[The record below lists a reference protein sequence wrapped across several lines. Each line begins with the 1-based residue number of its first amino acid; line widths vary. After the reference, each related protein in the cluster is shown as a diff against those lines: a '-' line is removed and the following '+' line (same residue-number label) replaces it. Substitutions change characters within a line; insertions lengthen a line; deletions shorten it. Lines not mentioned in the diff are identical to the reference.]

1 MLRVSCFGA
10 TVYPRMAA
18 ANFTISPVNMEAR
31 KALDMRAGDT
41 VRVHVKVQEK
51 GKTRLQMF
59 EGTVL
64 ARRGG
69 TSPSATFTVRR
80 VAGGY
85 GVEKIF
91 PLYSPLIDKIEI
103 VRRVKTRRAKLFHIR
118 EKAAREIKRQM
129 RKMQLVNIS
138 TKDHEDAMAAEAP
151 ADLPAQTG
159 APEMNETAEAPAE
172 VTE

>member
-1 MLRVSCFGA
+1 MK
-10 TVYPRMAA
+10 A
-18 ANFTISPVNMEAR
+18 ANIIISPVHMEAR
-31 KALDMRAGDT
+31 KALDMRSGDT
-41 VRVHVKVQEK
+41 VRVHVKIEEK

-64 ARRGG
+64 ARKGG
-69 TSPSATFTVRR
+69 TTPGASFTVRR
-80 VAGGY
+80 VTGGY

-129 RKMQLVNIS
+129 RKMQLVSIS
-138 TKDHEDAMAAEAP
+138 TKDHEDELDARKAAEVP
-151 ADLPAQTG
+151 QET
-159 APEMNETAEAPAE
+159 APEMETPEVQETNEVAETNEEKTETTA
-172 VTE
+172 

>member
-1 MLRVSCFGA
+1 
-10 TVYPRMAA
+10 MAA

-159 APEMNETAEAPAE
+159 APEMNETAETP
-172 VTE
+172 TEATQ

>member
-1 MLRVSCFGA
+1 
-10 TVYPRMAA
+10 MAA
-18 ANFTISPVNMEAR
+18 ANFTISLVNMEAR

-41 VRVHVKVQEK
+41 VRVHVKIEEK

-91 PLYSPLIDKIEI
+91 PLYSPLIEKIEI

-129 RKMQLVNIS
+129 RKMHLVSIS

-151 ADLPAQTG
+151 AEAPDVTEPQADLSAQAG
-159 APEMNETAEAPAE
+159 APEMNETTETPAE
-172 VTE
+172 SKE